1 MWMLWTLRQKLI
13 VMMWP
18 SVHMTTSRVV
28 VCLVSLIVDS
38 PHSIVVCVGSNETP
52 HGTQWKA
59 TYRHECSL
67 SAAMQRLSVTLH
79 RWTCIAHQPRSSYV
93 AVLVFVFALHTW
105 TCIAHQPLSSYMTVL
120 VFIFALHTLCPK
132 KVYPSMFD
140 NDFGK
145 CGPIFKIFSPGDS

>member
-1 MWMLWTLRQKLI
+1 MFGCYAPAVTDHSLYSVETENKLRNYLMRWFAYHI
-13 VMMWP
+13 LP
-18 SVHMTTSRVV
+18 TTFCICYCSSVV
-28 VCLVSLIVDS
+28 VCLVFLIVHS
-38 PHSIVVCVGSNETP
+38 PHSIVCVGWHETL

-93 AVLVFVFALHTW
+93 
-105 TCIAHQPLSSYMTVL
+105 TVL

-145 CGPIFKIFSPGDS
+145 YGPIFKIFSLGDS